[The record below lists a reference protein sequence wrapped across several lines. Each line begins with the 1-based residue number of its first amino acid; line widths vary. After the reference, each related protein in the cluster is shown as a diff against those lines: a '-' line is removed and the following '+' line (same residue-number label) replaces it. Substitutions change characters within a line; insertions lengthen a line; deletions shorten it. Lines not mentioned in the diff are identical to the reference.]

1 MKTISFELEDGEAK
15 ALEDFCAGMGLPV
28 QTLMT
33 LFSRQTVRDG
43 EAPIRL
49 SAASWEKRIKSNS
62 AFLNEA
68 DETELT
74 EFLEKESTFIAA
86 LVISLLD
93 GIKAAAVTERLSEKK
108 RNDVVQ
114 TLCRGISL
122 SAPVIEAV
130 AQDVRKRLVLKE
142 AAQVRNV
149 GGIERSADILD
160 LFDRPTEQAVMEN
173 LEQSDSALA
182 AALKQRLFF
191 FEDIVRLYDRAI
203 QKALREIDQQD
214 IAKALKST
222 TAEVQEKFFSNM
234 SKKAADMLKEDMEFM
249 GPVFLK
255 DVYDAQA
262 KIMSVIKRLDE
273 CGEII
278 IPRETGDKIV

>member
-1 MKTISFELEDGEAK
+1 MCL
-15 ALEDFCAGMGLPV
+15 
-28 QTLMT
+28 
-33 LFSRQTVRDG
+33 
-43 EAPIRL
+43 
-49 SAASWEKRIKSNS
+49 
-62 AFLNEA
+62 
-68 DETELT
+68 
-74 EFLEKESTFIAA
+74 
-86 LVISLLD
+86 
-93 GIKAAAVTERLSEKK
+93 
-108 RNDVVQ
+108 
-114 TLCRGISL
+114 
-122 SAPVIEAV
+122 
-130 AQDVRKRLVLKE
+130 
-142 AAQVRNV
+142 
-149 GGIERSADILD
+149 DILD
-160 LFDRPTEQAVMEN
+160 LLDKPTEQAVMEN
-173 LEQSDSALA
+173 LKQSDSALA